1 MDEVI
6 VNGKKYVSKD
16 ELKAL
21 IKQHKRETN
30 KGTTPGFIN
39 ENPKQRMAGVWAL
52 NHLGS
57 VIFHD
62 EAMAAIKNGIIVYED
77 EETRRN
83 NERLYFRM
91 FCKGNPVFS
100 NDAQDA
106 MYFDDV
112 GMAQKVCE
120 KIGNECPALKD
131 GLSVHKVYKGCH
143 ETAEDRLLKALF
155 GE

>member
-6 VNGKKYVSKD
+6 INGKKYVSKD

-52 NHLGS
+52 QHLYS

-77 EETRRN
+77 NILGRA
-83 NERLYFRM
+83 YFSRW
-91 FCKGNPVFS
+91 CKGTPVFS
-100 NDAQDA
+100 DDHNDA

-112 GMAQKVCE
+112 GMAEKVCE
-120 KIGNECPALKD
+120 RICKEWPHLKEN
-131 GLSVHKVYKGCH
+131 LSVHKVYKGIH
-143 ETAEDRLLKALF
+143 ETAEDRLLRILF
-155 GE
+155 DN